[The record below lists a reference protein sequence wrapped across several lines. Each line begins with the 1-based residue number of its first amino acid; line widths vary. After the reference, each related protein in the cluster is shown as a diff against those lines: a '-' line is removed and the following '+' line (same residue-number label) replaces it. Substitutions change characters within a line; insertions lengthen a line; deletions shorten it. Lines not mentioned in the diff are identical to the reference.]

1 MDSVSAAFLV
11 LGMMFAPYDLG
22 APERGP
28 KPAIT
33 PVEFVFDNRVNH
45 TKDLPTAA
53 LQAARKR
60 MVTGQ
65 KISTSDLR
73 ALADHGDGLAAF
85 RFARMLQGKTPPPK
99 RGVAAHYYAISA
111 YTGRHFA
118 VPELVRLLVAEGAGY
133 SDNLLSQCLNA
144 LTIQAISGNAKAA
157 LALGQMYAD
166 GQPFGRDLAESQRFL
181 ALAGQS
187 DPAAALK
194 LGLAL
199 MGDPAD
205 AALNHAG
212 ARAAL
217 TLAAGS
223 TDLSARITAENL
235 LNLLDAPQLSTAPT
249 PPTSK
254 AAP

>member
-1 MDSVSAAFLV
+1 MDSLSMIFLV
-11 LGMMFAPYDLG
+11 LAMLPPPTGQAS
-22 APERGP
+22 PEGGLT
-28 KPAIT
+28 PAIT
-33 PVEFVFDNRVNH
+33 PVEFVFDNRITH

-65 KISTSDLR
+65 KISTADLR

-85 RFARMLQGKTPPPK
+85 RFARLLQEKVPPVGP
-99 RGVAAHYYAISA
+99 GVAAHYYAISA

-118 VPELVRLLVAEGAGY
+118 VPELARLMVAEGAGY
-133 SDNLLSQCLNA
+133 SENLLTQCLNA

-157 LALGQMYAD
+157 LALGKMYAD
-166 GQPFGRDLAESQRFL
+166 GQPFGRDLVASQHFL
-181 ALAGQS
+181 ALAGQT

-199 MGDPAD
+199 MADPAD
-205 AALNHAG
+205 AALGHAG

-217 TLAAGS
+217 TLAASS

-235 LNLLDAPQLSTAPT
+235 LTLLDTPT
-249 PPTSK
+249 PPTAK